1 MEEAL
6 PPATE
11 APVSSIRPMESGR
24 SARTAGGLPKRGA
37 RMSPNGVGTGGEQS
51 PRRSARRGSGSLAA
65 LQRGTQSARDT
76 ASFDTPTPGGSENA

>member
-1 MEEAL
+1 MEETL

-11 APVSSIRPMESGR
+11 APVSSIRPMDTGR

-37 RMSPNGVGTGGEQS
+37 RMSPTGVTNGAEQT
-51 PRRSARRGSGSLAA
+51 PRRSARRGAGSLAA

-76 ASFDTPTPGGSENA
+76 ASFDTQTPGGSENA